1 MESSQISEAERDAV
15 YKTIYGRR
23 DIRSFFKPDPIP
35 AEVLA
40 RILKAAHRAG
50 SVGFMQPW
58 NFIVVEDRKIKEKV
72 KEAFERERDEA
83 AILFDDKKREKYL
96 SFKLEGILE
105 APLNLVVTSDST
117 RFGPQV
123 IGRHSIPETD
133 VYSTC
138 CAIQNLWLAA
148 RAENVGVGWVSILK
162 RDDLYKI
169 FQIPSRIAIIAYLCL
184 GYVTQFPDKP
194 DLERLGWGNRI
205 SLKDLIFFNSWTGR
219 PPAGWGEFP
228 LLLEET
234 DAGVAA
240 SRSKRDNRSI
250 L

>member
-1 MESSQISEAERDAV
+1 MKDGRITEAEREAV

-50 SVGFMQPW
+50 SVGYMQPW
-58 NFIVVEDRKIKEKV
+58 NFIVVTERAVKEKV
-72 KEAFERERDEA
+72 KASFEAERAEA
-83 AILFDDKKREKYL
+83 ALLFDEEKREKYL
-96 SFKLEGILE
+96 SYKLEGILE
-105 APLNLVVTSDST
+105 APVNLVVTSDPT

-162 RDDLYKI
+162 REALYEI
-169 FQIPSRIAIIAYLCL
+169 FEIPRPMTIVAYLCL
-184 GYVTQFPDKP
+184 GFVTQFPDEP
-194 DLERLGWGNRI
+194 DLERLGWGSRL
-205 SLKDLIFFNSWTGR
+205 SLGELVFFNRW
-219 PPAGWGEFP
+219 AGTAPEGWEGFH
-228 LLLEET
+228 LLLRE
-234 DAGVAA
+234 
-240 SRSKRDNRSI
+240 
-250 L
+250 